1 MLCKVIIYKLYLLY
15 IPKCNKKY
23 RLFGVILWT
32 GRSITSWRD
41 TFTNHFDL
49 FIPWFW
55 LIFGAT
61 RIHINV
67 SWYGSGSDQMIR
79 IRPDLQSGLK
89 YELSLVKWKLFSV
102 KDDTTFKW
110 KIRTKFKSRKWVLYQ
125 GYTLSVFAKFPA

>member
-1 MLCKVIIYKLYLLY
+1 MKNFRHV
-15 IPKCNKKY
+15 NN
-23 RLFGVILWT
+23 
-32 GRSITSWRD
+32 

-79 IRPDLQSGLK
+79 IRPDPDPKRCLSHLVRNYNLFHKVWLGLEWRK
-89 YELSLVKWKLFSV
+89 QEGWTIWRSSLVSSYLIPHNFK
-102 KDDTTFKW
+102 TFW
-110 KIRTKFKSRKWVLYQ
+110 ETISLGSWLRGWMMELPLPFPTSGKIWGFL
-125 GYTLSVFAKFPA
+125 